1 MSTMK
6 KLKRILI
13 LVFCFVAATGCYLIG
28 IPVGGAA
35 FLVLG
40 LVFEALFWLGLV
52 GTRGKE

>member
-1 MSTMK
+1 MK

-13 LVFCFVAATGCYLIG
+13 LMFCFVAATGCYLIG
-28 IPVGGAA
+28 IPAGGAA